1 MNSMGQHTENT
12 TSSEVHNQPKKRGGW
27 CRKMLRTLLLIMML
41 LLLAVVCVI
50 CNLGSIVE
58 HIIESNDIEYVG
70 RRVEMND
77 LGIKLL
83 SGEIDVD
90 DLVVYEDDGVVEFVN
105 IDHLEASLDLAA
117 LLDSHVHITSLSHTN
132 PHFGITQSGEEFNF
146 DTLVEFIMD
155 EYVDD
160 DAEDVEEGESW
171 RVTID
176 NVRVDGGELAY
187 YDKEI
192 DEHWDITKLS
202 LRTPM
207 IRLEDTI
214 SEIDCAMQINEG
226 GKLNGVLNL
235 NCQTLD
241 FHFDG
246 ALKGFD
252 LADTYKYW
260 TPVVN
265 VTEIGGAIAAD
276 VEIEGC
282 VSDILAMNISGDVI
296 ADSLAIAGPDGGN
309 LLSAERVEASIA
321 DINIK
326 EQRYV
331 FHNVMMD
338 GYATQ
343 LHLRH
348 DGGSNFDMLFYGE
361 PEVSI
366 ETTSS
371 EVGDDMYDVR
381 ERVTV
386 TTSEEVAPMGDMTL
400 RIASLDLKNGAL
412 TFSDHT
418 MHEEFS
424 YVLRNIAIRSQNFD
438 IMAKNRITVRA
449 NLPKQGTALV
459 QWEGSL
465 SDFYNQSIMT
475 MLTNVDMQGLSTY
488 LEHYT
493 AFPILSGNMTFRS
506 QNVVTNGKLSGTNQL
521 GTYKFAIGNKDR
533 KLDAEYDL
541 PLKFGLFVLTDSNDN
556 IDVDF
561 PISGNI
567 ESPEFSYRKIII
579 KAIGNLLLKIVS
591 SPFEWMAPDKQ
602 DAFRHIDID
611 LLTPGFD
618 AEHYARLDRMAEALK
633 EDGAVRVRL
642 TQRVNYDR
650 AVQRLSDLNLRIAY
664 YNATEGRDS
673 GYLDMLDF
681 ARIEDMR
688 LSNRRVSDFA
698 DSQLIRRGVDP
709 TNMSPHAK
717 ARALYGDMVDE
728 QLLNLMHLRNRL
740 IKEYVTFQHSEL
752 DVEAFGVNDIV
763 VEDIKRYK
771 GKDRYTVTL
780 MIEDEEIEMEA
791 ETMDEVATE
800 EYYDAYI
807 LEDDTETEE

>member
-1 MNSMGQHTENT
+1 MKSTSQHIENT

-27 CRKMLRTLLLIMML
+27 CRKMLRTLLLIMLL
-41 LLLAVVCVI
+41 LLLAVVCII
-50 CNLGSIVE
+50 CSLGAIVE
-58 HIIESNDIEYVG
+58 YFVETNDLEYVG

-77 LGIKLL
+77 LGIKLF
-83 SGEIDVD
+83 SGRVDVD
-90 DLVVYEDDGVVEFVN
+90 DLVMYEDDGVSEFVN
-105 IDHLEASLDLAA
+105 IGHLEASLDLAA
-117 LLDSHVHITSLSHTN
+117 LLDSHIHVTSLSLTN
-132 PHFGITQSGEEFNF
+132 PRFGITQSGEEFNF

-160 DAEDVEEGESW
+160 DKEDVEEGESW
-171 RVTID
+171 RVTIE
-176 NVRVDGGELAY
+176 NVKVDGGELAY
-187 YDKEI
+187 HDTEI
-192 DEHWDITKLS
+192 DEHWDIKRLA
-202 LRTPM
+202 LRTLA
-207 IRLEDTI
+207 IRLENAI

-226 GKLNGVLNL
+226 GELEGVLDL
-235 NCQTLD
+235 NCHTLD
-241 FHFDG
+241 FSFDG

-265 VTEIGGAIAAD
+265 VTEVGGAIAAD
-276 VEIEGC
+276 VVIEGC
-282 VSDILAMNISGDVI
+282 VSDILAMDISGDI
-296 ADSLAIAGPDGGN
+296 AADSLAIAGPDGGN
-309 LLSAERVEASIA
+309 ILSAKRVEASIEDVNLKA
-321 DINIK
+321 
-326 EQRYV
+326 QRYV
-331 FHNVMMD
+331 FRSVVMD

-343 LHLRH
+343 LHLRE

-400 RIASLDLKNGAL
+400 RIASLDLRNGELA
-412 TFSDHT
+412 FSDHT

-424 YVLRNIAIRSQNFD
+424 YVLRNIAIQSQNFD
-438 IMAKNRITVRA
+438 IMAKSRITVRA
-449 NLPKQGTALV
+449 NLPKQGSALV

-602 DAFRHIDID
+602 DVFRHIDID
-611 LLTPGFD
+611 LLAPGFD

-633 EDGAVRVRL
+633 EDGTVRVRL

-650 AVQRLSDLNLRIAY
+650 AVQQLSDLNLRIAY

-688 LSNRRVSDFA
+688 LSNRRVSEFA
-698 DSQLIRRGVDP
+698 DSQLMHRGIDP

-728 QLLNLMHLRNRL
+728 QLLNLMRLRNRL

-780 MIEDEEIEMEA
+780 LVEDEEIEMAA